1 MRRANRLRLLG
12 RGWWVPLMAM
22 VVLLFMVVAC
32 GEEDE
37 EGPAT
42 ATPGAGASP
51 TAEVQ
56 APPEQQ
62 EIIVQSGQPEFFD
75 PHRSNFEQDIAI
87 ERMLWRGLY
96 QLVLTD
102 AGGVEPVP
110 AMAAGEPTV
119 AGNVYTVKLKTGL
132 KWSDGQPLTAA
143 DFEYGIKRECDPSV
157 AGPYQYLLGESILNI
172 VGCDAYFTALGTEEE
187 PKTPTDAEL
196 QALRDAVGVKAIDD
210 TTLEVTLGAPK
221 VTFTTIMSLWAA
233 FPARQ
238 DVIEQYGERWT
249 DPGNIVT
256 NGPFVLTGLT
266 PGAGGNVVLT
276 PNPNW
281 ALEPKPALRKLTIK
295 FIDDTEAAFRAFQ
308 TGELDITQIPAAEI
322 PTIKADAT
330 LSKQF
335 IQVGAGRIWSVEMQ
349 MKNEVLSDYNVRL
362 ALSRAI
368 DRETLVQV
376 VYNDAYLPANYWIV
390 QGLTGH
396 QGSEPFESIIGYDPE
411 AAKAAL
417 ADAGYPDGQGFPSL
431 KLTVLDRP
439 DRKAE
444 GEFLQK
450 SWKDVLG
457 INVEIE
463 AVDAKTRSSTFNT
476 KNFELFMGGWQIDYP
491 DPENVLIGLFDTGGG
506 NNQYECSDPEIDAKL
521 QAAAAETDNATRIQ
535 LLQDAETL
543 IVTKLCGMAPVWQG
557 AFLYLADSK
566 MGGLK
571 PNGQIDAAM
580 PGNWCPECWFVKA
593 QS

>member
-12 RGWWVPLMAM
+12 WGWWVPLMAM

-32 GEEDE
+32 GEEEKE
-37 EGPAT
+37 EGT
-42 ATPGAGASP
+42 ATPGTGASP
-51 TAEVQ
+51 TAEAK

-62 EIIVQSGQPEFFD
+62 EIVVQSGQPEFYD

-102 AGGVEPVP
+102 AGGVEAVP
-110 AMAAGEPTV
+110 AMAADEPTV
-119 AGNVYTVKLKTGL
+119 AGNVYTVKLKAGL

-143 DFEYGIKRECDPSV
+143 DFEYGIKRECDPAV

-172 VGCDAYFTALGTEEE
+172 VGCDAYFTALGTAEE
-187 PKTPTDAEL
+187 PKTPTEAEL
-196 QALRDAVGVKAIDD
+196 QALRDAVGAKAIDD
-210 TTLEVTLGAPK
+210 TTLEITLGAPK

-281 ALEPKPALRKLTIK
+281 ALEPKPALRKLTIR
-295 FIDDTEAAFRAFQ
+295 FIDDLEAAFRAFQ
-308 TGELDITQIPAAEI
+308 TGELDITSIPAPEI

-335 IQVGAGRIWSVEMQ
+335 IQVGSARIWSVEMQ
-349 MKNEVLSDYNVRL
+349 MKNEVLSKPEVRL

-368 DRETLVQV
+368 DRKTLVKV

-396 QGSEPFESIIGYDPE
+396 QGNEPFEGIIGYDPA
-411 AAKAAL
+411 AAKKAL
-417 ADAGYPDGQGFPSL
+417 ADAGYPDGQGFPTL
-431 KLTVLDRP
+431 KLTIVDRP

-450 SWKDVLG
+450 SWKETLG
-457 INVEIE
+457 INVEIQ
-463 AVDAKTRSSTFNT
+463 AVDAKTRSQTFNT
-476 KNFELFMGGWQIDYP
+476 KNFELFPGGWQIDYP

-506 NNQYECSDPEIDAKL
+506 NNQYECSDPDVDAKL
-521 QAAAAETDNATRIQ
+521 KAAATETDNAKRIK

-543 IVTKLCGMAPVWQG
+543 IVTRLCGMAPIWQG

-580 PGNWCPECWFVKA
+580 PGNWCAECWFVKA

>member
-12 RGWWVPLMAM
+12 WGWWVPLMAM

-32 GEEDE
+32 GEEEKE
-37 EGPAT
+37 EGT

-51 TAEVQ
+51 TAEAQ

-62 EIIVQSGQPEFFD
+62 EIVVQCVQPEFFD
-75 PHRSNFEQDIAI
+75 PHRSNFEQDIAH

-96 QLVLTD
+96 QLVV
-102 AGGVEPVP
+102 AENGGVEAVP

-119 AGNVYTVKLKTGL
+119 AGSVYTVKLKPNL
-132 KWSDGQPLTAA
+132 KWSDGVPLTAK
-143 DFEYGIKRECDPSV
+143 DFEYGIKRECDPAV
-157 AGPYQYLLGESILNI
+157 AGPYQYLLWSGMLDI
-172 VGCDAYFTALGTEEE
+172 VGCEAYSTALGTADA

-210 TTLEVTLGAPK
+210 TTVQITLAAPK

-238 DVIEQYGERWT
+238 DVIEEHGDKWIE
-249 DPGNIVT
+249 PGNIVT
-256 NGPFVLTGLT
+256 NGPFIISELT

-281 ALEPKPALRKLTIK
+281 ALEPKPALRKITIR
-295 FIDDTEAAFRAFQ
+295 FIDDLEAAFRAFQ
-308 TGELDITQIPAAEI
+308 TGELDITQIPAPEI

-335 IQVGAGRIWSVEMQ
+335 IQVGSARIWSVEMQ
-349 MKNEVLSDYNVRL
+349 MKNEVLSKPEVRL

-368 DRETLVQV
+368 DRKTLVKV

-396 QGSEPFESIIGYDPE
+396 QGNEPFESIIGYDPA
-411 AAKAAL
+411 AAKKAL
-417 ADAGYPDGQGFPSL
+417 ADAGYPDGQGFPTL

-450 SWKDVLG
+450 AWKDTLN
-457 INVEIE
+457 INIEIE
-463 AVDAKTRSSTFNT
+463 AVDSKTRSTTFNT

-506 NNQYECSDPEIDAKL
+506 NNQYECSDPDVDAKL
-521 QAAAAETDNATRIQ
+521 KAAAAETDNAKRIK
-535 LLQDAETL
+535 LLQEAETL
-543 IVTKLCGMAPVWQG
+543 IVTRLCGMAPVWQG

-566 MGGLK
+566 MGGLH
-571 PNGQIDAAM
+571 PNGQIDAGG
-580 PGNWCPECWFVKA
+580 PGNWCTECWFVKA
-593 QS
+593 Q

>member
-1 MRRANRLRLLG
+1 
-12 RGWWVPLMAM
+12 
-22 VVLLFMVVAC
+22 
-32 GEEDE
+32 
-37 EGPAT
+37 
-42 ATPGAGASP
+42 
-51 TAEVQ
+51 
-56 APPEQQ
+56 
-62 EIIVQSGQPEFFD
+62 
-75 PHRSNFEQDIAI
+75 
-87 ERMLWRGLY
+87 
-96 QLVLTD
+96 
-102 AGGVEPVP
+102 
-110 AMAAGEPTV
+110 
-119 AGNVYTVKLKTGL
+119 
-132 KWSDGQPLTAA
+132 
-143 DFEYGIKRECDPSV
+143 
-157 AGPYQYLLGESILNI
+157 
-172 VGCDAYFTALGTEEE
+172 
-187 PKTPTDAEL
+187 
-196 QALRDAVGVKAIDD
+196 VKAVDD
-210 TTLEVTLGAPK
+210 TTLQITLGSPK

-238 DVIEQYGERWT
+238 DVIEEHGDKWT

-256 NGPFVLTGLT
+256 NGPFILTGLT
-266 PGAGGNVVLT
+266 PGAGGHVVLE

-281 ALEPKPALRKLTIK
+281 ALEPKPALQKLTIQ

-368 DRETLVQV
+368 DRDTLVQV

-417 ADAGYPDGQGFPSL
+417 ADAGYPDGQGFPTL

-450 SWKDVLG
+450 SWKDTLG

-506 NNQYECSDPEIDAKL
+506 NNQYECSDPDVDAKL
-521 QAAAAETDNATRIQ
+521 SAAAAETDNAKRIK

-580 PGNWCPECWFVKA
+580 PGNWCAECWYVKA

>member
-1 MRRANRLRLLG
+1 MRAAKWLL
-12 RGWWVPLMAM
+12 PLGTL
-22 VVLLFMVVAC
+22 VVLLLVAAAC
-32 GEEDE
+32 GEDE
-37 EGPAT
+37 EGTPT
-42 ATPGAGASP
+42 ATGTPKPGVSP
-51 TAEVQ
+51 TAEAQ

-62 EIIVQSGQPEFFD
+62 EIIVQSAQPEFYD

-87 ERMLWRGLY
+87 ARMLWRGLY
-96 QLVLTD
+96 QLELT
-102 AGGVEPVP
+102 AEGGVQAVP

-119 AGNVYTVKLKTGL
+119 NGNVYTVKLKPGL
-132 KWSDGQPLTAA
+132 KWSDGVPLTAK
-143 DFEYGIKRECDPSV
+143 DFEYGIKRECDPAV
-157 AGPYQYLLGESILNI
+157 AGPYQYLFWAGILEI
-172 VGCDAYFTALGTEEE
+172 VGCEAYGAALGTADE

-210 TTLEVTLGAPK
+210 TTLEVTLAAPK
-221 VTFTTIMSLWAA
+221 TTFTTVMSLWAA

-238 DVIEQYGERWT
+238 DVIEQYGDKWT

-256 NGPFVLTGLT
+256 NGPMILTGLT
-266 PGAGGNVVLT
+266 AGAGGQVVLE

-281 ALEPKPALRKLTIK
+281 ALEPKPALRKITVK
-295 FIDDTEAAFRAFQ
+295 FIDDLEAAFRAFQ
-308 TGELDITQIPAAEI
+308 TGELDITNIPAPEI
-322 PTIKADAT
+322 PTIKADAN

-349 MKNEVLSDYNVRL
+349 MKDEVLSKYEVRL

-368 DRETLVQV
+368 DRETLVKV
-376 VYNDAYLPANYWIV
+376 VYNDAYLPATYWMV
-390 QGLTGH
+390 QGLSGF
-396 QGSEPFESIIGYDPE
+396 QGNAAFEDIIGYDPE
-411 AAKAAL
+411 AAKKAL
-417 ADAGYPDGQGFPSL
+417 ADAGYPNGEGFPTL
-431 KLTVLDRP
+431 KITVTDRP

-450 SWKDVLG
+450 AWKEVLG

-463 AVDAKTRSSTFNT
+463 AVDAKTRSQTFNSM
-476 KNFELFMGGWQIDYP
+476 NFDLFPGGWQIDYP

-506 NNQYECSDPEIDAKL
+506 NNKYECSDPDIDAKL
-521 QAAAAETDNATRIQ
+521 AAAGTETDNAKRIQ
-535 LLQDAETL
+535 DLQEAETL
-543 IVTKLCGMAPVWQG
+543 IVTKLCGVAPIWQG

-566 MGGLK
+566 MGGMK

-593 QS
+593 Q

>member
-1 MRRANRLRLLG
+1 M
-12 RGWWVPLMAM
+12 PLIALAVLIFMA
-22 VVLLFMVVAC
+22 AC
-32 GEEDE
+32 GG
-37 EGPAT
+37 EGEKGT
-42 ATPGAGASP
+42 ATPKAASP
-51 TAEVQ
+51 TAEAH
-56 APPEQQ
+56 APADQQ
-62 EIIVQSGQPEFFD
+62 QIVVQSVQPEFFD

-96 QLVLTD
+96 QLQLAADGSVK
-102 AGGVEPVP
+102 AVP
-110 AMAAGEPTV
+110 AMAAGEPTI
-119 AGNVYTVKLKTGL
+119 AGNVYTVKLKPGL
-132 KWSDGQPLTAA
+132 KWSDGQPLTAK
-143 DFEYGIKRECDPSV
+143 DFEYGIKRECDPKV
-157 AGPYQYLLGESILNI
+157 AGPYQYVLGESILNI
-172 VGCDAYFTALGTEEE
+172 VGCDAYASA
-187 PKTPTDAEL
+187 PKEATDAEL

-210 TTLEVTLGAPK
+210 TTLQVTLGAPK
-221 VTFTTIMSLWAA
+221 VTFTIIMSLWAA

-238 DVIEQYGERWT
+238 DVIEKNGDKWT
-249 DPGNIVT
+249 DPGNIVC
-256 NGPFVLTGLT
+256 NGPFILTELT
-266 PGAGGNVVLT
+266 PGAGGHVVLE

-281 ALEPKPALRKLTIK
+281 ALEPKPALQKLTIR
-295 FIDDTEAAFRAFQ
+295 FIDDLEAAFRAFQ
-308 TGELDITQIPAAEI
+308 TGELDITSIPATEI
-322 PTIKADAT
+322 PTIKGDAN
-330 LSKQF
+330 LNKQF
-335 IQVGAGRIWSVEMQ
+335 LQVGSSRIWSVEMQ
-349 MKNEVLSDYNVRL
+349 MKNAVLSNFNVRL

-368 DRETLVQV
+368 DRKTLVKV

-390 QGLTGH
+390 QGLTGF
-396 QGSEPFESIIGYDPE
+396 QGSAPFEGIIGYDPA
-411 AAKAAL
+411 AAKKAL
-417 ADAGYPDGQGFPSL
+417 ADAGYPNGQGFPTL
-431 KLTVLDRP
+431 KLTILDRP

-450 SWKDVLG
+450 AWKDTLG
-457 INVEIE
+457 INVEIQ
-463 AVDAKTRSSTFNT
+463 AVDSKTRSSTFNT

-506 NNQYECSDPEIDAKL
+506 NNNYECSDPDIDAKL
-521 QAAAAETDNATRIQ
+521 KAAGAETDNAKRIK

>member
-1 MRRANRLRLLG
+1 MRPANWLRLPG
-12 RGWWVPLMAM
+12 RRWWVPLIALAVLIFMA
-22 VVLLFMVVAC
+22 AC
-32 GEEDE
+32 GG
-37 EGPAT
+37 EGEKGT
-42 ATPGAGASP
+42 ATPKAASP
-51 TAEVQ
+51 TAEAH
-56 APPEQQ
+56 APADQQ
-62 EIIVQSGQPEFFD
+62 QIVVQSVQPEFFD

-96 QLVLTD
+96 QLQLAADGSVK
-102 AGGVEPVP
+102 AVP
-110 AMAAGEPTV
+110 AMAAGEPTI
-119 AGNVYTVKLKTGL
+119 AGNVYTVKLKPGL
-132 KWSDGQPLTAA
+132 KWSDGQPLTAK
-143 DFEYGIKRECDPSV
+143 DFEYGIKRECDPKV
-157 AGPYQYLLGESILNI
+157 AGPYQYVLGESILNI
-172 VGCDAYFTALGTEEE
+172 VGCDAYASA
-187 PKTPTDAEL
+187 PKEATDAEL

-210 TTLEVTLGAPK
+210 TTLQVTLGAPK
-221 VTFTTIMSLWAA
+221 VTFTIIMSLWAA

-238 DVIEQYGERWT
+238 DVIEKNGDKWT
-249 DPGNIVT
+249 DPGNIVC
-256 NGPFVLTGLT
+256 NGPFILTELT
-266 PGAGGNVVLT
+266 PGAGGHVVLE

-281 ALEPKPALRKLTIK
+281 ALEPKPALQKLTIR
-295 FIDDTEAAFRAFQ
+295 FIDDLEAAFRAFQ
-308 TGELDITQIPAAEI
+308 TGELDITSIPATEI
-322 PTIKADAT
+322 PTIKGDAN
-330 LSKQF
+330 LNKQF
-335 IQVGAGRIWSVEMQ
+335 LQVGSSRIWSVEMQ
-349 MKNEVLSDYNVRL
+349 MKNAVLSNFNVRL

-368 DRETLVQV
+368 DRKTLVKV

-390 QGLTGH
+390 QGLTGF
-396 QGSEPFESIIGYDPE
+396 QGSAPFEGIIGYDPA
-411 AAKAAL
+411 AAKKAL
-417 ADAGYPDGQGFPSL
+417 ADAGYPNGQGFPTL
-431 KLTVLDRP
+431 KLTILDRP

-450 SWKDVLG
+450 AWKDTLG
-457 INVEIE
+457 INVEIQ
-463 AVDAKTRSSTFNT
+463 AVDSKTRSSTFNT

-506 NNQYECSDPEIDAKL
+506 NNNYECSDPDIDAKL
-521 QAAAAETDNATRIQ
+521 KAAGAETDNAKRIK

>member
-12 RGWWVPLMAM
+12 GGWWVPLMAM

-143 DFEYGIKRECDPSV
+143 DFEYGIKRECDPAV